1 MNEEFMNILKHI
13 AGKRMELSLIQMGK
27 NDSQYKNA
35 KASVIESGKKYES
48 LEMPTKNRELIDH
61 LLQDIDVAE
70 MEEARL
76 IYLAGFK
83 DCILILS
90 KLELF
95 DF

>member
-1 MNEEFMNILKHI
+1 MNILKHI

>member
-1 MNEEFMNILKHI
+1 MNILKHI
-13 AGKRMELSLIQMGK
+13 ASKRMELSLIQMGK

-48 LEMPTKNRELIDH
+48 LEMPTENRELIDH

-76 IYLAGFK
+76 IYLAGFR